1 MLLFLGVE
9 IFRIRNGLCGI
20 RSWLRSLGNRFD
32 IMAQDLLRGERVL
45 AFDLETTG
53 ISTNSD
59 RIVQLALL
67 GVDSNEAPIHFETLV
82 NPRMPIPYG
91 ASDVHGIYDADV
103 RGQGDFSTIADETFE
118 LIDGAV
124 IIGHN
129 ARNFDMKLLGS
140 EYLRMGKLPPKPKV
154 VLDTLEVVRRLKIA
168 RPHNLGALCKRYGIS
183 LENAHTAA
191 ADAAA
196 AMLLF
201 WRLTVDHPTSFR
213 KSITEVERWLIN
225 GEIKSDAS
233 VLGRGISDLSLVD
246 PQGKIRRDGD
256 QFIVA
261 FGRHKGK
268 DIGQI
273 IADDANYL
281 NWLLSPKGIEDD
293 STRELIRTQYSL

>member
-1 MLLFLGVE
+1 M
-9 IFRIRNGLCGI
+9 
-20 RSWLRSLGNRFD
+20 
-32 IMAQDLLRGERVL
+32 MAQDLLGGERVL

-59 RIVQLALL
+59 RIVQLALI
-67 GVDSNEAPIHFETLV
+67 GVDEEENEIHYETLV
-82 NPRMPIPYG
+82 NPRRPIPYG
-91 ASDVHGIYDADV
+91 ASNVHGIFDIDV
-103 RGQGDFSTIADETFE
+103 RTKGDFSTIAEETFE

-129 ARNFDMKLLGS
+129 ARNFDMRLLNS
-140 EYLRMGKLPPKPKV
+140 EYLRLGKLPPKPKV

-201 WRLTVDHPTSFR
+201 WRLSVDHPSSFR
-213 KSITEVERWLIN
+213 KSIGEVERWLMN

-233 VLGRGISDLSLVD
+233 AIGRGINDLGLVD
-246 PQGKIRRDGD
+246 PQGRIRRDD
-256 QFIVA
+256 QQLILA

-268 DIGQI
+268 DIEQI
-273 IADDANYL
+273 KNEDASYL
-281 NWLLSPKGIEDD
+281 NWLLSPKGIEDEA
-293 STRELIRTQYSL
+293 TRDLIRSQYCL

>member
-1 MLLFLGVE
+1 
-9 IFRIRNGLCGI
+9 
-20 RSWLRSLGNRFD
+20 
-32 IMAQDLLRGERVL
+32 MAQDLLGGERVL

-53 ISTNSD
+53 ISTNND

-67 GVDSNEAPIHFETLV
+67 GVDSNESPIHFETIV

-91 ASDVHGIYDADV
+91 ASNVHGIHDSDV
-103 RGQGDFSTIADETFE
+103 RGKGDFSTIADETFE
-118 LIDGAV
+118 LIDGSV

-129 ARNFDMKLLGS
+129 VRSFDMKLLDS
-140 EYLRMGKLPPKPKV
+140 EYLRLGRLPPKPKV

-201 WRLTVDHPTSFR
+201 WRLTVDHPASFR

-233 VLGRGISDLSLVD
+233 VLGRGINDLSLVD

-261 FGRHKGK
+261 FGRHKGE
-268 DIGQI
+268 DISQI
-273 IADDANYL
+273 KNDDPQYL
-281 NWLLSPKGIEDD
+281 NWLLSPKGIEDEA
-293 STRELIRTQYSL
+293 TRDLIRNQYSL